1 MFKVQHKQV
10 LTLSQHRCSLWN
22 KNGEKNEKKKAEHS
36 GSPGFKGETG
46 SLKLSLEQSKIAEIL
61 HLWEALNLVVLFKHP
76 F

>member
-1 MFKVQHKQV
+1 ME
-10 LTLSQHRCSLWN
+10 R
-22 KNGEKNEKKKAEHS
+22 KNEKKKAEHP

-46 SLKLSLEQSKIAEIL
+46 SLKLSLEQSKIAEKL